1 VDEVVVVKTW
11 KVNPVIMGAAGFI
24 LAVTPFSRAQT
35 DMSALFGL
43 SYPSISSDSS
53 NNTNC
58 PLCESMTNRAF
69 FYSPASMVGPLASNT
84 ASALS
89 ALGMPVVSQQTP
101 QSGSS
106 WVPGQPLPGITDLSK
121 VVDPTFK
128 TSCKTSKTYPI
139 FVFCGAL
146 AAQAE
151 ELAPVWYQEET
162 GQKPDQPIEFEDSSS
177 SGGSS

>member
-11 KVNPVIMGAAGFI
+11 KVNPVIMGVAGFI
-24 LAVTPFSRAQT
+24 LAVAPFSKAQT

-43 SYPSISSDSS
+43 SYPSISSQSS
-53 NNTNC
+53 SSGNTNC
-58 PLCESMTNRAF
+58 ALCESMTNRSF
-69 FYSPASMVGPLASNT
+69 FYTPGSMVNPLASNT

-89 ALGMPVVSQQTP
+89 ALGMPVVSQP
-101 QSGSS
+101 AQSASS
-106 WVPGQPLPGITDLSK
+106 WTPGQALPGITDLSK

-151 ELAPVWYQEET
+151 ELAPVWFQEET
-162 GQKPDQPIEFEDSSS
+162 GKKPDQPIEFEDSTI
-177 SGGSS
+177 GGSS